1 VAIYCVAHAKRV
13 KGNRHSIERLASVV
27 SAGGNAVRSSVSL
40 VPYLLIQQTDG
51 VRYSENKQ
59 KS

>member
-1 VAIYCVAHAKRV
+1 VAHAKRV